1 MLGFHCI
8 TPTIKK
14 GGEGFIK
21 ESKQI
26 DAGHSKNKQ
35 IDAGAT

>member
-1 MLGFHCI
+1 MFLNMLGFHCI

-26 DAGHSKNKQ
+26 DAG
-35 IDAGAT
+35 AT